1 MKALARK
8 RSHHR
13 GNWNILYP
21 MITVE
26 TGSEK
31 EIGYEKNGHLD
42 GELNKRVPGK
52 HPDLG
57 SDRR

>member
-1 MKALARK
+1 MV
-8 RSHHR
+8 
-13 GNWNILYP
+13 
-21 MITVE
+21 MVE